1 MRYCYWPGLVTRPS
15 VEVESGRV
23 GSQVEDVG
31 FITRRKNAD
40 QAHMDAQCG
49 SKMVT
54 LAPDGHGLY
63 VPSLLPLLPHV

>member
-1 MRYCYWPGLVTRPS
+1 M
-15 VEVESGRV
+15 EVESGRV

-49 SKMVT
+49 SEMVA
-54 LAPDGHGLY
+54 LAPNGHGLY
-63 VPSLLPLLPHV
+63 ILSLLPLLPHV